1 MLVRVGSPVT
11 YQVIDPLGRV
21 IGEDPLTG
29 KILEEIPDVVFVV
42 RDDQTE
48 PSLVIVTSLYRAT
61 TGFES
66 PGPTMAVTTYWR
78 LQ

>member
-1 MLVRVGSPVT
+1 MT

-21 IGEDPLTG
+21 TVEDPLTR
-29 KILEEIPDVVFVV
+29 KILEEITDDAFVV

-48 PSLVIVTSLYRAT
+48 PSPVIVTSLYRVPNGA
-61 TGFES
+61 ES

-78 LQ
+78 LP